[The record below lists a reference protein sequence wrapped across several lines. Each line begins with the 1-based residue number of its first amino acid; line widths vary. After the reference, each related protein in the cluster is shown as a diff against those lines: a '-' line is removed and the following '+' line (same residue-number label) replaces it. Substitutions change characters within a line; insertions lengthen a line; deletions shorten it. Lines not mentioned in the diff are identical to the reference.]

1 MGNRMIVAKKV
12 FWNCSLDITTGSIS
26 VFFSSNYTVS
36 RHIIG
41 NFRLLFYSSI
51 YSVNSWF
58 VLINLMK
65 TGIGQSKYCTSQRL
79 SRCLISLCSNLFD
92 FQFSIF
98 FFWLISIL
106 FDPTLGKFDRSR
118 FLQWFQALIY
128 NYLKTL
134 KSILW
139 SFVEV
144 SIE

>member
-98 FFWLISIL
+98 FFLTDLDLVWSNV
-106 FDPTLGKFDRSR
+106 G
-118 FLQWFQALIY
+118 QV
-128 NYLKTL
+128 
-134 KSILW
+134 W
-139 SFVEV
+139 SFTVFAVV
-144 SIE
+144 SSLNLQLP